1 MKFDIWQKINQF
13 RLLISIL
20 PPVTRNNLYFILTYS
35 DYLAII
41 IGKCL
46 FPQTMFFVKFFA
58 KYESYYHKE
67 CRGASCSPRG
77 RQVQSS
83 CASKDFAFFF
93 RTIHCWTTS
102 DVRLIATHPL
112 WPIFAAFA
120 SCHIVQSLVDV
131 AKHGSGAGAACLIV
145 RRQQLA
151 GTWGVVQLAVEDQL
165 RLLVQLLFNTLID
178 SDAKDA
184 EQYILSL
191 FKDL

>member
-1 MKFDIWQKINQF
+1 M
-13 RLLISIL
+13 
-20 PPVTRNNLYFILTYS
+20 
-35 DYLAII
+35 AII
-41 IGKCL
+41 SQLILQSACFHKQC
-46 FPQTMFFVKFFA
+46 FIVKFFA

-102 DVRLIATHPL
+102 DVKLIATHPL

-120 SCHIVQSLVDV
+120 SWHSVQSLVDL
-131 AKHGSGAGAACLIV
+131 AKHGSRAGAACLIV

-165 RLLVQLLFNTLID
+165 RLLVQLLSNTAID
-178 SDAKDA
+178 SEAKEA